1 MDQTKSKATVDL
13 EQTPIR
19 EEKSGEINDQSI
31 SDDFGSGVHFP
42 NLPDVMSGVH
52 LPNLPDSMVIQ
63 TPLSISNDSSD

>member
-31 SDDFGSGVHFP
+31 SDDAGSGVYLR
-42 NLPDVMSGVH
+42 NLP
-52 LPNLPDSMVIQ
+52 NSMVIQ
-63 TPLSISNDSSD
+63 TPLSISKGSSD